1 MSMIKKYILFVVIIT
16 MISCKDESKQVKLN
30 NSNNSSDIKEE
41 YYANGNIKFK
51 AELKEGIEHGAYFK
65 FHKNQAVEESG
76 IKIKGKKNGL
86 WKYYDSFGKIK
97 SAKHFYND
105 SLVYNLDTSD
115 FEYHSKKI
123 DDVLQVEIPE
133 KWTIIKDIQNPVLLA
148 LKKECEKDIP
158 FCPNLT
164 ITYESSINTSEIET
178 YLNKS
183 DDVLKSSLDNYKM
196 LKKREYVFEGNT
208 YFEKVY
214 TGSSQGINIGG
225 ITTWIFSNKRT
236 YIITGLALNEKGNSF
251 LKYEGLFKDIISEI
265 KLKRK

>member
-1 MSMIKKYILFVVIIT
+1 MIKKYILLIVIIT
-16 MISCKDESKQVKLN
+16 IISCKDESKQVKLN
-30 NSNNSSDIKEE
+30 NPNKSSDIKQE
-41 YYANGNIKFK
+41 YYANGNVKLR

-65 FHKNQAVEESG
+65 YFKNQTVEESG
-76 IKIKGKKNGL
+76 VKIKGKKNGL
-86 WKYYDSFGKIK
+86 WKYYDSLGKIK

-115 FEYHSKKI
+115 FEYRSKII
-123 DDVLQVEIPE
+123 DAVLQVEIPE
-133 KWTIIKDIQNPVLLA
+133 KWTVIKDAQTPVLLA

-178 YLNKS
+178 YLKKN
-183 DDVLKSSLDNYKM
+183 DDVLKSSLNNYKV
-196 LKKREYVFEGNT
+196 LKKREYVFEDNT

-214 TGSSQGINIGG
+214 IGSSQGINIGG

-236 YIITGLALNEKGNSF
+236 YIITGLALNEKENSF
-251 LKYEGLFKDIISEI
+251 LKYEGLFKDIINEI